1 MPKPTNKIVTNR
13 RSPKNKPDYIQAYM
27 KQNPSAKKRDGLD
40 IAAVRDKEGNPG
52 HALMN
57 PEHNR
62 CKDKNPHRG
71 QEFIPD
77 TQLKKDINKKKWHG
91 SSLDSKGI
99 F

>member
-1 MPKPTNKIVTNR
+1 MSKPANKIVTNR
-13 RSPKNKPDYIQAYM
+13 RSPKNEPAYIQAYI

-40 IAAVRDKEGNPG
+40 IAAVRDKEGTPG

-62 CKDKNPHRG
+62 SKDKNPHCG

-77 TQLKKDINKKKWHG
+77 SRLKKNINKK
-91 SSLDSKGI
+91 
-99 F
+99 